1 MNTFIQ
7 NNALRAIV
15 KQLNK
20 DLNKALDKQ
29 PKSLHLAIMTPIIDA
44 ASAKAA
50 LIGFTHTQMI
60 YAMAVMNG
68 IFKEKD

>member
-1 MNTFIQ
+1 
-7 NNALRAIV
+7 
-15 KQLNK
+15 
-20 DLNKALDKQ
+20 
-29 PKSLHLAIMTPIIDA
+29 MTPIIDA